1 MGQGRKPL
9 SYQEYHSV
17 KKNDTIVRMI
27 PLTPFSSLQRTTA
40 LMPELCGD
48 LFLAYLP
55 RLAGEVS
62 RAGTESPSV
71 PLPANA

>member
-1 MGQGRKPL
+1 
-9 SYQEYHSV
+9 
-17 KKNDTIVRMI
+17 
-27 PLTPFSSLQRTTA
+27 
-40 LMPELCGD
+40 MPELCGD